1 MAKPTAERRPESSA
15 LRANLEE
22 TRRDVVIPEDYLE
35 LRDAVAQYFGV
46 RQVVDKLLAEYFHP
60 LRNALEVIR
69 QLKPLIGTMF
79 HYFERTEAR
88 TRCAER
94 LHELHVGLLS
104 DVVDPSLRRR
114 LVASHLQLFETLAVS
129 EHAGDYSHVLL
140 AVLAH
145 LKTVQAGDGLPFLP
159 LAGQAKR
166 LGNRLGPSSGL
177 RAAYSDFYR
186 GTVEFGLGVFERA
199 VALDEWSRS
208 GRAVDPE
215 ACRESVVSPVG
226 SAIAEVRSKLAAAAS
241 PEEILGLANADD
253 LLGLTLDR
261 VRRLACPI
269 DRIALYVHLAGVEE
283 LEHRNLEIL
292 RALTFSIKT
301 VCDEGSDDDV
311 NRAVDLVTDHL
322 VACDTDHKRLLYQC
336 LEKLGRGIAGRR
348 AEAVVRHLVER
359 TIATGFESPQ
369 IRGVSDEW
377 EVWVN
382 PHHLPCVR
390 TWLAIIESDPI
401 AYEQLLSA
409 LVINLHFQGLFVA
422 DTDLFQRDVSSLLN
436 ADIADAFNLIM
447 QVVTY
452 FPVFFNEVGS
462 EGELRD
468 VSTRIDQITHRR
480 DPVVHFLRKQSHA
493 ESNNR
498 LVGFAAAVYGWWRCG
513 EVEPLRDHLPEAILE
528 QLDPDAEWYRG
539 VHLAVSELERR
550 YAIGQRD
557 LEVLPLDEYERR
569 LGEIEGIEPCDRERV
584 LLLIRLYRLLR
595 AKYSLSSEGLERML
609 EYSSLVSSDASSAFL
624 VALAQ
629 GDHLAIVRTGTEV
642 LAELKAT
649 IVTPEVTEAFENIF
663 HKRHIAAGIP
673 SMYGTYREPK
683 FDSMGLML
691 RVMDALRPHLEACVS
706 EFNYRYMTR
715 KSIRSAHEI
724 MSQMLAGLRIS
735 GLRVQ
740 HLSTKLDILRRGIAL
755 GNLSAS
761 QHLNIFDFMSEAL
774 NDVVQTNYIAL
785 HDANLERLGERMAR
799 LADAASNDAAAADSM
814 SECFIRSLIAQTY
827 AIQELDLFLRRIR
840 ESLRGVTEGLS
851 AESCDRVLNYAPD
864 RLVSFFHHPLQDNDD
879 QLSLGYKGYSL
890 KHLHH
895 LGLPVPEGFVLSTE
909 LFNLRAALDY
919 PDLQTDVRERVVAA
933 VRELERLVD
942 RRLGDAERPL
952 LLAVRS
958 GSAFSMPGAMDTIL
972 NVGLDDVV
980 LERLSDRPEAAWGT
994 WDCYRRYVQNVAM
1007 SCGVS
1012 RDRFDATML
1021 RFKDRFQV
1029 RRKAE
1034 FTGDQMRELAMEYRR
1049 VVEDEGIGIHSDP
1062 VEQLMQ
1068 AVLLVLGSWDGRP
1081 AQIYR
1086 QQLQLADG
1094 WGTAVIVQAMVFG
1107 NMNADA
1113 GSGVVFTRDP
1123 RSSSTGIGL
1132 FGDFT
1137 IRSQGEDVVAGLV
1150 HPHPVSEKQRKIYAP
1165 DVETSLESRFP
1176 EIYGAL
1182 HDIADRL
1189 LNEHGYEH
1197 QEIEF
1202 TFESADPEDLHLLQ
1216 IRPMRLLR
1224 QGDVEVFADPEA
1236 MSGSLMTAGIGVSGG
1251 AMTGVVAFT
1260 SVDIRQA
1267 RERNSERHV
1276 ILLRPDTVPEDIHLV
1291 TAADGLVTARGGFT
1305 SHAAVT
1311 AKRLG
1316 KCCIVNCADLAI
1328 SESENVARIG
1338 SKALLAGDV
1347 ISIDGL
1353 SGRVYA
1359 GDHPVTPTGGPLRVL

>member
-1 MAKPTAERRPESSA
+1 MAKPIAERRPESSA

-22 TRRDVVIPEDYLE
+22 TRRDVVVPEAYE
-35 LRDAVAQYFGV
+35 ALRDAVAQYYGV
-46 RQVVDKLLAEYFHP
+46 RQVVDKLLTEYFHP

-69 QLKPLIGTMF
+69 QLKPLTGTMF
-79 HYFERTEAR
+79 HYFERTSVR
-88 TRCAER
+88 DRCAER
-94 LHELHVGLLS
+94 LHELCAGLEEEL
-104 DVVDPSLRRR
+104 DDPLLRRR
-114 LVASHLQLFETLAVS
+114 LIASHLQLLETLSGS
-129 EHAGDYSHVLL
+129 EYATEYQQTLV
-140 AVLAH
+140 AVLEH
-145 LKTVQAGDGLPFLP
+145 LRSVQGRDPLPFLP

-166 LGNRLGPSSGL
+166 LGTRLWPSAGL
-177 RAAYSDFYR
+177 CEAYADFYR
-186 GTVEFGLGVFERA
+186 GTVEFGLDVFEEV
-199 VALDEWSRS
+199 VALDDWSRS
-208 GRAVDPE
+208 GRAVDPVS
-215 ACRESVVSPVG
+215 CRGSVVAPIG
-226 SAIAEVRSKLAAAAS
+226 DAIAEIRSKLAAATSAA
-241 PEEILGLANADD
+241 EILGLPNADD
-253 LLGLTLDR
+253 LLGMTLDR
-261 VRRLACPI
+261 VRRLASPI
-269 DRIALYVHLAGVEE
+269 DRIALYVHLAGVRE

-301 VCDEGSDDDV
+301 VCDEGTDDDV
-311 NRAVDLVTDHL
+311 KRAVDLVTDQL

-336 LEKLGRGIAGRR
+336 LEKLGRGVAGRR
-348 AEAVVRHLVER
+348 GEAVTRHVVER
-359 TIATGFESPQ
+359 TVATGFESPR

-422 DTDLFQRDVSSLLN
+422 DTDLFQRDVSNLLN
-436 ADIADAFNLIM
+436 ADIGDAFSLIM

-498 LVGFAAAVYGWWRCG
+498 LVPFAAAVYNWWRCG
-513 EVEPLRDHLPEAILE
+513 DAEPLRDHLPDTVFAR
-528 QLDPDAEWYRG
+528 LDARAEWCRG
-539 VHLAVSELERR
+539 VHTAVSELERR
-550 YAIGQRD
+550 FGIGQDD
-557 LEVLPLDEYERR
+557 LGSRPIEDYDGR
-569 LGEIEGIEPCDRERV
+569 LREIEGISGADRERV
-584 LLLIRLYRLLR
+584 LLLVRLYRLLR
-595 AKYSLSSEGLERML
+595 SKYSLSSEGLDRL
-609 EYSSLVSSDASSAFL
+609 LDHSALVSSDASTGLTSAL
-624 VALAQ
+624 ERQ
-629 GDHLAIVRTGTEV
+629 NHLEVVRSGNRV

-649 IVTPEVTEAFENIF
+649 IVSPEVTEAFENIF

-673 SMYGTYREPK
+673 SMYGTYSEPK

-691 RVMDALRPHLEACVS
+691 RVMDAVRPHLEACVS
-706 EFNYRYMTR
+706 GFNYRYMTR
-715 KSIRSAHEI
+715 ASIRTAHDI
-724 MSQMLAGLRIS
+724 MAEMLAGLRIS

-761 QHLNIFDFMSEAL
+761 QYLNIFDFMSEAL

-785 HDANLERLGERMAR
+785 HDANLDRLGPR
-799 LADAASNDAAAADSM
+799 LAALTNGSGDDVATADSL
-814 SECFIRSLIAQTY
+814 SERFIRALIAQTY
-827 AIQELDLFLRRIR
+827 AIQEFDLFLRRIR
-840 ESLRGVTEGLS
+840 ESLRGVTEALS
-851 AESCDRVLNYAPD
+851 PASSDRVLNYAPD
-864 RLVSFFHHPLQDNDD
+864 RLVSFLHDPPGDNDD

-895 LGLPVPEGFVLSTE
+895 LGLPVPDGFVISTE
-909 LFNLRAALDY
+909 LFNLRTALDY
-919 PDLQTDVRERVVAA
+919 PDLRTDVRERLVAA
-933 VRELERLVD
+933 VHELEHRVD

-952 LLAVRS
+952 LMAVRS

-972 NVGLDDVV
+972 NVGLDDEV
-980 LERLSDRPEAAWGT
+980 LESLSNRPEEAWGA

-1021 RFKDRFQV
+1021 RCKERYRV

-1034 FTGDQMRELAMEYRR
+1034 FTADQMRELAIEYRR
-1049 VVEDEGIGIHSDP
+1049 VVEEAGITIHTDP

-1068 AVLLVLGSWDGRP
+1068 AVLLVLASWDGKP

-1086 QQLQLADG
+1086 QQLDLADG

-1107 NMNADA
+1107 NMHADA
-1113 GSGVVFTRDP
+1113 GSGVAFTRDP

-1150 HPHPVSEKQRKIYAP
+1150 HPHPVSEKQRLVYAP
-1165 DVETSLESRFP
+1165 EVETSLETRFP
-1176 EIYGAL
+1176 AIYQAL
-1182 HDIADRL
+1182 HDIAHRL

-1224 QGDVEVFADPEA
+1224 QGDVDVFEDPGAMAD
-1236 MSGSLMTAGIGVSGG
+1236 SLLTSGIGVSGG
-1251 AMTGVVAFT
+1251 AMTGAVAFT
-1260 SVDIRQA
+1260 SVDIKRA
-1267 RERNSERHV
+1267 REQDPARHV

-1291 TAADGLVTARGGFT
+1291 TASDGLLTARGGFT

-1316 KCCIVNCADLAI
+1316 KCCIVNCAELVV
-1328 SESENVARIG
+1328 SESENAAHIG
-1338 SKALLAGDV
+1338 SRAVLAGDM

-1353 SGRVYA
+1353 SGRVYL
-1359 GDHPVTPTGGPLRVL
+1359 GDHQVVKAGGPIHAW

>member
-1 MAKPTAERRPESSA
+1 MPRPIVEGRPESSA

-22 TRRDVVIPEDYLE
+22 TRRDVVVPEAYLE
-35 LRDAVAQYFGV
+35 LRTAVAQYYGV
-46 RQVVDKLLAEYFHP
+46 RQVVDKLLTEYFHP

-69 QLKPLIGTMF
+69 QLKPLTGTMF
-79 HYFERTEAR
+79 HYFERTETR
-88 TRCAER
+88 VRCAGR
-94 LHELHVGLLS
+94 LHELCVGLLE
-104 DVVDPSLRRR
+104 DLHDPALRRR
-114 LVASHLQLFETLAVS
+114 LIASHLQLLETLGGS
-129 EHAGDYSHVLL
+129 EHVADYRPTLV
-140 AVLAH
+140 AVLEH
-145 LKTVQAGDGLPFLP
+145 LRRVQEDDPLPFLP

-166 LGNRLGPSSGL
+166 LGSRLGSSAGL
-177 RAAYSDFYR
+177 GAAYGDFYR
-186 GTVEFGLGVFERA
+186 GTVEFGLDVFDRA
-199 VALDEWSRS
+199 VALEAWSRS
-208 GRAVDPE
+208 GRAMDP
-215 ACRESVVSPVG
+215 ATCRASVVSPIDH
-226 SAIAEVRSKLAAAAS
+226 AIADIRSKLEAATS
-241 PEEILGLANADD
+241 PDEILGLPNADD
-253 LLGLTLDR
+253 LLGLTLTR
-261 VRRLACPI
+261 IRTLASPV
-269 DRIALYVHLAGVEE
+269 DRIALYVHLAGVGE

-311 NRAVDLVTDHL
+311 KRAVDLVTDHL
-322 VACDTDHKRLLYQC
+322 VACDTEHKRLLYQC

-348 AEAVVRHLVER
+348 DEAVTRHLVER
-359 TIATGFESPQ
+359 TIATGFESPRIQ
-369 IRGVSDEW
+369 GVSDEW

-382 PHHLPCVR
+382 PHHLPCLR

-422 DTDLFQRDVSSLLN
+422 DTDLFQRDVSNLLN
-436 ADIADAFNLIM
+436 ADVADAFSLIM

-498 LVGFAAAVYGWWRCG
+498 LVAFAAAVYHWWRCG
-513 EVEPLRDHLPEAILE
+513 DPEPLRDHLPDSVFSR
-528 QLDPDAEWYRG
+528 LDPRAEWCRG
-539 VHLAVSELERR
+539 VHTAVSQLERR
-550 YAIGQRD
+550 FGIGRD
-557 LEVLPLDEYERR
+557 DLGSRPIEEYEDR
-569 LGEIEGIEPCDRERV
+569 LREIDGIDRADRERV
-584 LLLIRLYRLLR
+584 VLLIRLYRLLR

-609 EYSSLVSSDASSAFL
+609 EHSALVSAEASAAL
-624 VALAQ
+624 ITALAG
-629 GDHLAIVRTGTEV
+629 GDHLEIVRAGNRV
-642 LAELKAT
+642 LVELKAT
-649 IVTPEVTEAFENIF
+649 IVSRDVTEAFENIF

-673 SMYGTYREPK
+673 SMYGTYTEPK

-691 RVMDALRPHLEACVS
+691 RVMGAVRPHLEASVS

-715 KSIRSAHEI
+715 ESIRNAHDLMTE
-724 MSQMLAGLRIS
+724 MMTGLRVS

-755 GNLSAS
+755 GTLSAR
-761 QHLNIFDFMSEAL
+761 QYLNIFDFMSEAL

-785 HDANLERLGERMAR
+785 HDANLERLGPR
-799 LADAASNDAAAADSM
+799 LAALAAGSTGDDTVADSL
-814 SECFIRSLIAQTY
+814 SERFIRALIARTY
-827 AIQELDLFLRRIR
+827 AIQEFDLFLRRIR
-840 ESLRGVTEGLS
+840 ESLRSVTEALS
-851 AESCDRVLNYAPD
+851 SASCDRVLNYAPD
-864 RLVSFFHHPLQDNDD
+864 RLVSFLHEPLEDSDD
-879 QLSLGYKGYSL
+879 QLNLGYKGYSL
-890 KHLHH
+890 KHLRH
-895 LGLPVPEGFVLSTE
+895 LGLPVPDGFVISTE
-909 LFNLRAALDY
+909 LFNLRDALDY
-919 PDLQTDVRERVVAA
+919 PDLRADVRERIVAA
-933 VRELERLVD
+933 VRRLESVVD
-942 RRLGDAERPL
+942 RRLGDVRRPL

-972 NVGLDDVV
+972 NVGLDDQV
-980 LERLSDRPEAAWGT
+980 LHRLSTRPDAAWGA

-1021 RFKDRFQV
+1021 RSKERHRV

-1034 FTGDQMRELAMEYRR
+1034 FTGEQMQELALEYRR
-1049 VVEDEGIGIHSDP
+1049 IAEEEGVGMHSDP

-1068 AVLLVLGSWDGRP
+1068 AILLVLGSWDGRP
-1081 AQIYR
+1081 ARIYR
-1086 QQLQLADG
+1086 QQLDLADG

-1107 NMNADA
+1107 NMHADA
-1113 GSGVVFTRDP
+1113 GSGVAFTRDP

-1150 HPHPVSEKQRKIYAP
+1150 HPHPVSEKQRSVYAP
-1165 DVETSLESRFP
+1165 EVETSLESRFP
-1176 EIYGAL
+1176 AIYEAL
-1182 HDIADRL
+1182 HDIAHRL

-1202 TFESADPEDLHLLQ
+1202 TFESADPSDLHLLQ

-1224 QGDVEVFADPEA
+1224 HGDVDVFSDPGA
-1236 MSGSLMTAGIGVSGG
+1236 MAGSLLSNGIGVSGG
-1251 AMTGVVAFT
+1251 AMTGIVAFT
-1260 SVDIRQA
+1260 STDIRTA
-1267 RERNSERHV
+1267 RERDPGHNV
-1276 ILLRPDTVPEDIHLV
+1276 ILVRPDTVPEDIHLV
-1291 TAADGLVTARGGFT
+1291 TASDGLLTARGGFT

-1316 KCCIVNCADLAI
+1316 KCCIVNCADLVV
-1328 SESENVARIG
+1328 SEAENAARIG
-1338 SKALLAGDV
+1338 STAVLAGDV

-1359 GDHPVTPTGGPLRVL
+1359 GEHPVAKAGGALHAW